1 MNLRQY
7 KKKAKRARD
16 ILVAEFGCK
25 ASDFWYPP
33 KAKAGEYDLHTSE
46 NVKCKDRFG
55 NIPHLRGT
63 PVYLPE
69 ITDYWGEA
77 NEPHCCIDLE
87 REVRWWEVCGDS
99 FIRKELAA
107 EAAQ

>member
-16 ILVAEFGCK
+16 ILIAEFGCK

-33 KAKAGEYDLHTSE
+33 QGSEGEYDITTAE
-46 NVKCKDRFG
+46 PVAGKDRFG
-55 NIPHLRGT
+55 CIPHRYGV
-63 PVYLPE
+63 PIYLPE

-77 NEPHCCIDLE
+77 NEGQCCIDLE
-87 REVRWWEVCGDS
+87 REMRWWDVCGEAYAKRE
-99 FIRKELAA
+99 FAA
-107 EAAQ
+107 SAA